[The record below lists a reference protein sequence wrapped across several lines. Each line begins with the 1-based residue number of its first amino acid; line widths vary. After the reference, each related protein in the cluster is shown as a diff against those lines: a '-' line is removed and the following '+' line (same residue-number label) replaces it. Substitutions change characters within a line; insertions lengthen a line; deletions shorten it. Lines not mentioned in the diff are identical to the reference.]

1 MKARVWL
8 VAVFVVA
15 AFLPILVLSV
25 SASATTERVS
35 VGSTGEQG
43 NGDSGCADSESAGYP
58 SVAVSADGSF
68 VAFTSRADNLVPGDT
83 NGKIDIFVRNWQTHV
98 TERMNISSSGEQAN
112 LNSFAPSV
120 STDGRYVAFVSFA
133 TNLVTGDTNGYP
145 DVFVRDRQSGT
156 TERVS
161 VSSSGDQGNGKC
173 LGDSATA
180 ISPDG
185 RYVAFASSATN
196 LITGDTNGY
205 SDVFV
210 RDRQSGTTERASVSS
225 SGAQGDSASLWP
237 SISADGRFVSFY
249 SYASNLV
256 PSDTNAYSDVFVRD
270 LETHV
275 TERLSVSSTG
285 QQGNYI
291 SGPSSISA
299 DGRYVAFESQA
310 TNLVAGDTNGGA
322 FVRDR
327 EAGTTER
334 VSVGSSGEQLSWAHA
349 PSISA
354 DGRYVAFEYGN
365 VWVRDRQIGVTE
377 LVSIDGA
384 GEPADQASAYWNG
397 LAISADGQ
405 CVVFTSAASDLV
417 LGDTNGLW
425 DVFVRDREGTPGA
438 PVLQVVK
445 SPSDSLASP
454 GSDVVFTIECANTG
468 DATAQAALLTDPLD
482 PLFTFVSATDGWSYD
497 PGLRTVT
504 WSLGSLDAG
513 ASRSVSVTVNVSDT
527 AAPGTD
533 TANQATLSA
542 TGVAPVV
549 SNSVIV
555 SATPIIDE
563 VVFTPD
569 SLSSETDVLVSVNTR
584 GAARVELE
592 IAGLTR
598 SQPAIPLIW
607 NGSNWEATISGSLAA
622 WAEGDALDITA
633 LAYDSTGRAMGVM
646 RSLPVTHEEPPP
658 GTGDPTGVWID
669 YRGSYGILSADA
681 DLLFLGPP
689 LEERLSMT
697 TWIHHWLVADG
708 PMNLWPAAS
717 YTQSAGAEVQPMADG
732 SLDATLAAFGR
743 FSPLGGPAYGATFQ
757 NAGETATFYATMDA
771 TAVGLTLWDI
781 TAGVAG
787 IVDPDLPD
795 LSPTT
800 LLETYDAFAHLA
812 PVRNALEHF
821 TPWPSAAQLPGA
833 VLVAAWDLSELVTN
847 DWERQA
853 LGKAIE
859 VYWQEATGNPNY
871 KLPDSR
877 WIAALSKALS
887 FYELIKIFRDAS
899 YWCVYVRTNT
909 PALIFTATPG
919 PAGTLRVQASGALAA
934 AGDVIQGESTNLTY
948 GAAEID
954 SEIRY
959 DFTLSNSAS
968 AAVWELQ
975 LDFTP
980 SSPLPTS
987 VLSPAGWQAEVVAN
1001 SDEQYVRWYTQ
1012 GPGGW
1017 ASGDAGPYAIAQDG
1031 SLSGFTLYLPA
1042 PLEDCVFSTMNAEL
1056 LADAGMVAMTPGIVA
1071 VPPEFAPGAGETTSL
1086 VSHVDRST
1094 PASVAVYRKGTEYLI
1109 VKPEQLFP
1117 VGESEVTWDGRDAD
1131 GRLAPAG
1138 WYEARLT
1145 LQYASGP
1152 TQVAAP
1158 VLVGFSDLPWDFWAR
1173 PHIYELVRAEIVAGY
1188 PDGTYHP
1195 ELPVG
1200 RDQMAVYIARAI
1212 ADGDASVPD
1221 PGCSTQVFTDVDC
1234 DHWARKYIQFCV
1246 SQGVVEG
1253 YPEGDY
1259 KPDLEVTRDQMAVY
1273 VARALVAPNGEAAL
1287 AGYLP
1292 SDPRDFPDVPTDFW
1306 AWKHVEYCVEH
1317 GVVSG
1322 YEDGL
1327 YHPERMVTR
1336 DQMAVYVARAFALAP

>member
-1 MKARVWL
+1 VSVSVNSSDGSCW
-8 VAVFVVA
+8 VADMGYDQVVHVGA
-15 AFLPILVLSV
+15 DGTELWRGGGFTEPFAVSVNSSDGSCWVANRLYDQVVHV
-25 SASATTERVS
+25 SASGTELWRGNRFYRPNSVS
-35 VGSTGEQG
+35 VNSSDGSCWVSDNWNDQ
-43 NGDSGCADSESAGYP
+43 
-58 SVAVSADGSF
+58 VVHVSASGVELSRSGGFDNPYCVSVNSSDGSCW
-68 VAFTSRADNLVPGDT
+68 VADHGNYSVVHVSASGVELSRSGGFGNPYCVSVNSSDDSWWVADTGVDQ
-83 NGKIDIFVRNWQTHV
+83 VVHV
-98 TERMNISSSGEQAN
+98 SA
-112 LNSFAPSV
+112 
-120 STDGRYVAFVSFA
+120 
-133 TNLVTGDTNGYP
+133 
-145 DVFVRDRQSGT
+145 SGT
-156 TERVS
+156 ELSR
-161 VSSSGDQGNGKC
+161 SGGFNQ
-173 LGDSATA
+173 
-180 ISPDG
+180 P
-185 RYVAFASSATN
+185 Y
-196 LITGDTNGY
+196 
-205 SDVFV
+205 
-210 RDRQSGTTERASVSS
+210 
-225 SGAQGDSASLWP
+225 
-237 SISADGRFVSFY
+237 SISA
-249 SYASNLV
+249 N
-256 PSDTNAYSDVFVRD
+256 PSDGSCWVADTSHNQVVH
-270 LETHV
+270 LV
-275 TERLSVSSTG
+275 IITG
-285 QQGNYI
+285 SPTLVI
-291 SGPSSISA
+291 SKSA
-299 DGRYVAFESQA
+299 DQQVVGPGSPVTFTMSCS
-310 TNLVAGDTNGGA
+310 N
-322 FVRDR
+322 
-327 EAGTTER
+327 AGT
-334 VSVGSSGEQLSWAHA
+334 AA
-349 PSISA
+349 A
-354 DGRYVAFEYGN
+354 
-365 VWVRDRQIGVTE
+365 
-377 LVSIDGA
+377 
-384 GEPADQASAYWNG
+384 
-397 LAISADGQ
+397 
-405 CVVFTSAASDLV
+405 TS
-417 LGDTNGLW
+417 T
-425 DVFVRDREGTPGA
+425 T
-438 PVLQVVK
+438 
-445 SPSDSLASP
+445 
-454 GSDVVFTIECANTG
+454 
-468 DATAQAALLTDPLD
+468 LTDQLD
-482 PLFTFVSATDGWSYD
+482 PLLTFVSATDGGSYD
-497 PGLRTVT
+497 PGSGTVT
-504 WSLGSLDAG
+504 WFLGTLDAG
-513 ASRSVSVTVNVSDT
+513 ASRSVSVTVNVSVE
-527 AAPGTD
+527 ALPGD
-533 TANQATLSA
+533 NIPNQATLFA
-542 TGVAPVV
+542 TGVAPVA
-549 SNSVIV
+549 SNIVIV
-555 SATPIIDE
+555 SATPIIDD

-569 SLSSETDVLVSVNTR
+569 SLSSGTDVLVTVNTR
-584 GAARVELE
+584 GAARVELQ

-622 WAEGDALDITA
+622 WAEGDTLDVTA
-633 LAYDSTGRAMGVM
+633 LAYDSTGRAMTVM
-646 RSLPVTHEEPPP
+646 RSLPVTHDQPPP
-658 GTGDPTGVWID
+658 GPGDPTGVWID
-669 YRGSYGILSADA
+669 YSGSYGILSADA
-681 DLLFLGPP
+681 DLLHLGPP

-717 YTQSAGAEVQPMADG
+717 YTYSEGAEVQPMADG
-732 SLDATLAAFGR
+732 SLAATLAAFPPSGR